1 MFFDKTTE
9 EGKILESIRVHS
21 AYKRLIIGMW
31 SAIILS
37 SIHLTL
43 ELIFNGIF
51 TNFKGKFP
59 IIFVLAYN
67 YYLIG
72 KIHQQSKQVTM
83 VFIMIVTELAQIVS
97 PCLAF
102 AYYPD
107 SLIPYAQLSVL
118 LFVFY
123 QSFMFT
129 NIKIL
134 AFFSV
139 KQIVTWGA
147 FGYYYGMIT
156 FSDPFPFI
164 IGTSA
169 VCIFYF
175 MTTYCEYLKDVHL
188 CKSKLKVQRM
198 HKNILSIVEAISDS
212 IIVLSKKNEVI
223 FTNTSAKELLS
234 NKPPDDFFSE
244 FKYYRK
250 YNQIKDLQDNLFSN
264 IKELFICSLG
274 DEMNFGIVYKDKELI
289 EWRGKLIE
297 WDNQLS
303 IILCGRNVTHLVKM
317 EKESVENQYKS
328 ALLRTVSHELRTPT
342 SAVISITQ
350 IIESSNEL
358 SKENVERLDIIKNS
372 CTYQLCLIN
381 DLLDYAQIL
390 SGCLKISKIFFNMNE
405 LLLDCLKIISIQ
417 LQERNIS
424 IELVSNELPETIY
437 SDPYRIKQIILNLL
451 SNARKF
457 TMRGSIVLEAFY
469 TCDTFRIQCMDTGIG
484 ISEDKIPLLF
494 KQFGKVEDSVNLNP
508 QGVGLGLVI
517 SNMLVKELGGEGIT
531 VKSEVGKGSCFS
543 FSIPMQTTS
552 NSSISDIAEENA
564 KVIVPSICTK
574 TIHSKNEI
582 LIVDDTYF
590 NIIALVSVLKT
601 EGILCTYA
609 FNGQDALNKVKEKQ
623 FSCILMDC
631 EMPVLD
637 GWETTIKIHELFESK
652 EINFIPPI
660 IACTAHTTEVIK
672 IKCTQSG
679 MDDIIVKPCP
689 TEILISKL
697 KYWMLKGQECI
708 SS

>member
-1 MFFDKTTE
+1 MYFDRTTE
-9 EGKILESIRVHS
+9 EGKILETIRVHS
-21 AYKRLIIGMW
+21 AYKRLTIGMW

-37 SIHLTL
+37 SIHLAL
-43 ELIFNGIF
+43 EIAFNGVF

-59 IIFVLAYN
+59 MIFVLGYN
-67 YYLIG
+67 YYFIG
-72 KIHQQSKQVTM
+72 KICQQSKQVTM
-83 VFIMIVTELAQIVS
+83 VFYMIVTELAQIVS

-102 AYYPD
+102 TYYPD
-107 SLIPYAQLSVL
+107 SLIPCAQLSAL

-129 NIKIL
+129 NTKIL

-139 KQIVTWGA
+139 KQIVIWGV
-147 FGYYYGMIT
+147 FGYYYGMVT
-156 FSDPFPFI
+156 FSDPFIFI
-164 IGTSA
+164 IGNSA

-175 MTTYCEYLKDVHL
+175 MTNYCEYLKDVHL
-188 CKSKLKVQRM
+188 CKSKLKVQGM
-198 HKNILSIVEAISDS
+198 HKNILAIVEAISDS
-212 IIVLSKKNEVI
+212 IIVLNQDNEVV
-223 FTNTSAKELLS
+223 FANTPAKDLLS
-234 NKPPDDFFSE
+234 NKAPEDFFKE

-250 YNQIKDLQDNLFSN
+250 YIQMNILQEKLFDR
-264 IKELFICSLG
+264 IKELFTGSLG
-274 DEMNFGIVYKDKELI
+274 EEMNFGIVFKDDELI

-297 WDNQLS
+297 WDNMLS

-342 SAVISITQ
+342 TAVISITQ

-358 SKENVERLDIIKNS
+358 SKENAERLDVIKNS

-390 SGCLKISKIFFNMNE
+390 SGCLKISKTFFNINQ

-417 LQERNIS
+417 LKERNIS
-424 IELVSNELPETIY
+424 LELVSNELPETIY

-457 TMRGSIVLEAFY
+457 TMNGSIVLEAFY
-469 TCDTFRIQCMDTGIG
+469 SCNTLRIKCIDTGIG
-484 ISEDKIPLLF
+484 ISEEKIPLLF
-494 KQFGKVEDSVNLNP
+494 KQFGKVEDSFNLNP

-517 SNMLVKELGGEGIT
+517 SNMLVKELGGEGII
-531 VKSEVGKGSCFS
+531 VNSEVGKGSCF
-543 FSIPMQTTS
+543 FFVLPIQNTS
-552 NSSISDIAEENA
+552 NSAILDIAEENT
-564 KVIVPSICTK
+564 KITIPSICTK
-574 TIHSKNEI
+574 TILSKNEI

-590 NIIALVSVLKT
+590 NIIALVSILKT

-609 FNGQDALNKVKEKQ
+609 FNGQDALNKVKEKH

-637 GWETTIKIHELFESK
+637 GWETTTKIHELFENK

-672 IKCTQSG
+672 AKCNQSG
-679 MDDIIVKPCP
+679 MDDIIMKPCP
-689 TEILISKL
+689 TEILLSKL
-697 KYWMLKGQECI
+697 KYWMLKGQGYI
-708 SS
+708 NS